1 MSIPAETQT
10 DTQPT
15 GQPSAADREQ
25 RRFQV
30 SSNRGAARHRVRYLE
45 TGGAAVDT
53 NECTFCQVTP
63 DLDGK
68 TAGCEVVTVTSDVTG
83 TRQD

>member
-1 MSIPAETQT
+1 MNPHSDIPTT
-10 DTQPT
+10 DRSP
-15 GQPSAADREQ
+15 GADREQ

-53 NECTFCQVTP
+53 GECTFCQVTP
-63 DLDGK
+63 ELDGQ
-68 TAGCEVVTVTSDVTG
+68 ASGCQVVAVAPEIMDTPPD
-83 TRQD
+83 